1 MRADRIR
8 VAWRPRDAPLV
19 ARAVAA
25 VGAAARALAA
35 RLAALDDAALGALAA
50 VAGGDAAGE
59 AGREVLVVLGEAA
72 ALPWV
77 DGEVYHGRDDAAPEL
92 LLPTALAP
100 SVPPGVLALAIRAAV
115 SCPGPVAVLAA
126 PPRLVPCGVAR
137 AIDRGRLAAWREA
150 R

>member
-1 MRADRIR
+1 MTSDRIR
-8 VAWRPRDAPLV
+8 VTWTPRDAPLV
-19 ARAVAA
+19 ARAAA
-25 VGAAARALAA
+25 AAGAPARALAG
-35 RLAALDDAALGALAA
+35 RLAAFDDAALGALAA
-50 VAGGDAAGE
+50 AAGGD
-59 AGREVLVVLGEAA
+59 VLVVLGEAA

-77 DGEVYHGRDDAAPEL
+77 DGVVYLGRDDAAPEL

-100 SVPPGVLALAIRAAV
+100 SVPPGVLAVAIRAVV
-115 SCPGPVAVLAA
+115 SVPGPIAVLAA

>member
-1 MRADRIR
+1 MTPDRIR
-8 VAWRPRDAPLV
+8 IAWTPRGAPLV

-25 VGAAARALAA
+25 VGARARALAD
-35 RLAALDDAALGALAA
+35 RLAGLDDAALGALAA
-50 VAGGDAAGE
+50 VASGAASG
-59 AGREVLVVLGEAA
+59 AVLVVLGAAA

-77 DGEVYHGRDDAAPEL
+77 DGVVYLGRDDAAPEL

-100 SVPPGVLALAIRAAV
+100 SVPPGVLAVAIRAAV
-115 SCPGPVAVLAA
+115 SVPGPIAVLAA
-126 PPRLVPCGVAR
+126 PPQLVPCGVAR

>member
-1 MRADRIR
+1 MTPDRIR
-8 VAWRPRDAPLV
+8 VAWIPRDAPLV

-25 VGAAARALAA
+25 VGAPARALAD
-35 RLAALDDAALGALAA
+35 RLAALDDAALGALDA
-50 VAGGDAAGE
+50 VAGGAARDAAGD
-59 AGREVLVVLGEAA
+59 VLVVLGAAA

-77 DGEVYHGRDDAAPEL
+77 DGVVYLGRDDAAPEL

-100 SVPPGVLALAIRAAV
+100 SVPPGALALAIRGVV
-115 SCPGPVAVLAA
+115 SVPGPIAVLAA

-137 AIDRGRLAAWREA
+137 AIDRGRLAAWRGA

>member
-1 MRADRIR
+1 MMSDRIR
-8 VAWRPRDAPLV
+8 VGWIARDAPLV

-25 VGAAARALAA
+25 VGDPARALAD

-50 VAGGDAAGE
+50 VAGDD
-59 AGREVLVVLGEAA
+59 VLVVLGAAA

-77 DGEVYHGRDDAAPEL
+77 DGVVYLGRDDAAPEL

-100 SVPPGVLALAIRAAV
+100 TVPPGVLAAAIRAAL
-115 SCPGPVAVLAA
+115 PRPAPIAVLAA
-126 PPRLVPCGVAR
+126 PARLVPCGIAR

>member
-1 MRADRIR
+1 VTPDRIR
-8 VAWRPRDAPLV
+8 VAWTPRDAPLA

-25 VGAAARALAA
+25 FGAPARALAG

-50 VAGGDAAGE
+50 VAGGAA
-59 AGREVLVVLGEAA
+59 RDVLVVLGEAA

-77 DGEVYHGRDDAAPEL
+77 DGVVYLGRDDAAPEL

-100 SVPPGVLALAIRAAV
+100 SVPPGVLAVAIRAIRAAV
-115 SCPGPVAVLAA
+115 SVPGPIAVLAA

>member
-1 MRADRIR
+1 MTSDRIR
-8 VAWRPRDAPLV
+8 VTWTPRDAPLA

-25 VGAAARALAA
+25 VGAPARALAD
-35 RLAALDDAALGALAA
+35 RLAALDDDALGALAA
-50 VAGGDAAGE
+50 VASGAAVGAAGD
-59 AGREVLVVLGEAA
+59 VLVVLGAVA

-77 DGEVYHGRDDAAPEL
+77 DGVVYLGRDDAAPEL

-100 SVPPGVLALAIRAAV
+100 SVPPGVLAVAIRAAV
-115 SCPGPVAVLAA
+115 SAPGPIAVLAA

>member
-1 MRADRIR
+1 VRSDRIR
-8 VAWRPRDAPLV
+8 VTWTPRDAPLV

-25 VGAAARALAA
+25 VGAPARALAE
-35 RLAALDDAALGALAA
+35 RLAAFDDAALGALAA
-50 VAGGDAAGE
+50 VAGEAAGDDL
-59 AGREVLVVLGEAA
+59 LVVLGEAA

-77 DGEVYHGRDDAAPEL
+77 DGVVYLGRDDAAPEL

-100 SVPPGVLALAIRAAV
+100 SVPPGVLAVAIRAALSV
-115 SCPGPVAVLAA
+115 PGLIAVLAA

>member
-1 MRADRIR
+1 MSDRIR
-8 VAWRPRDAPLV
+8 VTWTPRDTPLV

-25 VGAAARALAA
+25 VGAAAGSLAD

-50 VAGGDAAGE
+50 VAGGDASGD
-59 AGREVLVVLGEAA
+59 VLVVLGAAA

-77 DGEVYHGRDDAAPEL
+77 DGVVYLGRDDAAPEL

-100 SVPPGVLALAIRAAV
+100 SVPPGVLAVAIRAAV
-115 SCPGPVAVLAA
+115 SRPGPVAVLAA

-137 AIDRGRLAAWREA
+137 TIDRGRLAAWREA

>member
-1 MRADRIR
+1 MSDRIR
-8 VAWRPRDAPLV
+8 VGWVPRAVPLV

-25 VGAAARALAA
+25 VGAPARSLAG

-50 VAGGDAAGE
+50 VAGDDL
-59 AGREVLVVLGEAA
+59 LVVLGAA
-72 ALPWV
+72 VALPWV
-77 DGEVYHGRDDAAPEL
+77 DGVVYLGRDDAAPEL

-100 SVPPGVLALAIRAAV
+100 SVPPGVLAGAIRRAV
-115 SCPGPVAVLAA
+115 SRPAPIAVLAA
-126 PPRLVPCGVAR
+126 PARLVPCGVAR

>member
-1 MRADRIR
+1 MTADRIR
-8 VAWRPRDAPLV
+8 VAWTPRDAPLV

-25 VGAAARALAA
+25 VGAAARSLAD

-50 VAGGDAAGE
+50 VAGRGPAGDP
-59 AGREVLVVLGEAA
+59 GREVVVVLGEPA

-77 DGEVYHGRDDAAPEL
+77 DGVVYLGRDDDAPDL

-100 SVPPGVLALAIRAAV
+100 SVPPGVLALAVRAAV
-115 SCPGPVAVLAA
+115 SRPGPVAVLAA

-137 AIDRGRLAAWREA
+137 AIDRGRLAAWREP

>member
-1 MRADRIR
+1 VRSDRIR
-8 VAWRPRDAPLV
+8 VTWTPRDAPLV

-25 VGAAARALAA
+25 VGAPARSLAE
-35 RLAALDDAALGALAA
+35 RLAAFDDAALGALAA
-50 VAGGDAAGE
+50 VAGEAAGDDL
-59 AGREVLVVLGEAA
+59 LVVLGEAA

-77 DGEVYHGRDDAAPEL
+77 DGVVYLGRDDAAPEL

-100 SVPPGVLALAIRAAV
+100 SVPPGVLAVAIRAALSV
-115 SCPGPVAVLAA
+115 PGLIAVLAA

>member
-1 MRADRIR
+1 MSDRIR
-8 VAWRPRDAPLV
+8 VGWTPRDAPLV

-25 VGAAARALAA
+25 SGAAARALAD

-50 VAGGDAAGE
+50 VAGDDL
-59 AGREVLVVLGEAA
+59 LVVLGAAA

-77 DGEVYHGRDDAAPEL
+77 DGVVYLGRDEAAPEL
-92 LLPTALAP
+92 LLPTALVP
-100 SVPPGVLALAIRAAV
+100 SVPPGVLAAAIRAAV
-115 SCPGPVAVLAA
+115 PRPAPIAVLAA
-126 PPRLVPCGVAR
+126 PARLVPCGVAR

>member
-1 MRADRIR
+1 MTSDRIR
-8 VAWRPRDAPLV
+8 VTWTPRDAPLT
-19 ARAVAA
+19 AQAVAA
-25 VGAAARALAA
+25 VGAPARALAD
-35 RLAALDDAALGALAA
+35 RLAALDDDALGALAA
-50 VAGGDAAGE
+50 VASGAAGGA
-59 AGREVLVVLGEAA
+59 AGDVLVVLGAVA

-77 DGEVYHGRDDAAPEL
+77 DGVVYLGRDDAAPEL

-100 SVPPGVLALAIRAAV
+100 SVPPGVLAVAVRAAV
-115 SCPGPVAVLAA
+115 SVPGPIAVLAA